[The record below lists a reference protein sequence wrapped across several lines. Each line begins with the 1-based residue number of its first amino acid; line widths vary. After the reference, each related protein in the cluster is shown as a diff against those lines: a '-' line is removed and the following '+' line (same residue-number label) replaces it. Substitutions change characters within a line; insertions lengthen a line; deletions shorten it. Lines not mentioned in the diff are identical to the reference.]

1 MFSKRFLLLHI
12 DFNPY
17 RPSVSVW
24 TFIHKDSSGGGSIAS
39 LPGGCYYSG
48 LLNRFPESSQSW
60 MGRVSYPFS
69 CTSLVQPQKHEED
82 STSGSILVRKLLQFL
97 FTVNLRQE
105 TIKKNKWDLHKVAA
119 ANKKKDVSTF
129 PPSTLRCY
137 VKIYIRRR
145 RRNNNNY
152 TFLRCCCKVLQAADF
167 RKWLGGEGEDE
178 KWISRKRK

>member
-1 MFSKRFLLLHI
+1 MNGFTSSYRLQPISSYSVRLDI
-12 DFNPY
+12 YPQGQQRWWFNC
-17 RPSVSVW
+17 
-24 TFIHKDSSGGGSIAS
+24 FSSGGLLLFGFVKSI
-39 LPGGCYYSG
+39 P
-48 LLNRFPESSQSW
+48 REQSKW
-60 MGRVSYPFS
+60 NGRVSYPFS

-167 RKWLGGEGEDE
+167 RK
-178 KWISRKRK
+178 